1 MGNSTTLLQ
10 MRTRV
15 RERADMQNTEF
26 VSDSEVN
33 NYVNDGLSELNDLF
47 ITKYEE
53 YVVSSVGP
61 LNLSAGQ
68 ESYNISA
75 DFGIFNFMKIL
86 GIDLN
91 TGGRV
96 IPMKRFM
103 FSERDYWTIPNAPWN
118 ISVVPYRY
126 SVRGEEIFFFPKS
139 GVAGTITIWYIPQY
153 CKMETDTDTICN
165 FLPYLNNGWEEY
177 AVITAAIKCLQK
189 EESDTMPLMQEKAIQ
204 LKRIEDVAQNRDVG
218 DPGRITFVNG
228 GHTEWW
234 W

>member
-1 MGNSTTLLQ
+1 MGNSTTLAQ
-10 MRTRV
+10 MRLRA
-15 RERADMQNTEF
+15 RQRADMENTKF
-26 VSDSEVN
+26 VSDSEIN
-33 NYVNDGLSELNDLF
+33 TYINDGLSELNDIF

-53 YVVSSVGP
+53 YVVSAAGP
-61 LNLSAGQ
+61 LQLTAGQ
-68 ESYNISA
+68 ESYSLSG

-91 TGGRV
+91 TGGRT

-139 GVAGTITIWYIPQY
+139 GVAGTITIWYIPQF
-153 CKMETDTDTICN
+153 CKLETDTDAICN

-189 EESDTMPLMQEKAIQ
+189 EESDTGPLMQEKGIQ
-204 LKRIEDVAQNRDVG
+204 LGRIEGVAQNRDVG
-218 DPGRITFVNG
+218 DPGRIAYVSS
-228 GHTEWW
+228 GHSEWW

>member
-218 DPGRITFVNG
+218 EPGRITFVNG

>member
-10 MRTRV
+10 MRNRV
-15 RERADMQNTEF
+15 RDRADMQNTEF
-26 VSDSEVN
+26 VSDSEID
-33 NYVNDGLSELNDLF
+33 NYLNDGLSELNDLF

-61 LNLSAGQ
+61 LNLNAGQ
-68 ESYNISA
+68 ESYDISA
-75 DFGIFNFMKIL
+75 DFGICNFMKIM

-139 GVAGTITIWYIPQY
+139 GVAGTITIWYVPQY
-153 CKMETDTDTICN
+153 CKMETDTDAICN

-189 EESDTMPLMQEKAIQ
+189 EESDTMALMQEKMIQ
-204 LKRIEDVAQNRDVG
+204 LKRIEGVAQNRDVG
-218 DPGRITFVNG
+218 DPGRITYVNG